1 MQKHEL
7 EIEDAY
13 VFGRDGDTLFLVT
26 REDALA
32 GNLRA
37 DTQLYDPRDDNFSHV
52 ADLQVHLK
60 WLYSS
65 ERIEPPYPFDRA
77 AALAAYRERKNQDK
91 L

>member
-7 EIEDAY
+7 KIKDAY
-13 VFGRDGDTLFLVT
+13 VFGRDGNALFLAT

-37 DTQLYDPRDDNFSHV
+37 DTQLYNPKYDEFSHV

-77 AALAAYRERKNQDK
+77 AELAAFQEQKDQNK
-91 L
+91 S